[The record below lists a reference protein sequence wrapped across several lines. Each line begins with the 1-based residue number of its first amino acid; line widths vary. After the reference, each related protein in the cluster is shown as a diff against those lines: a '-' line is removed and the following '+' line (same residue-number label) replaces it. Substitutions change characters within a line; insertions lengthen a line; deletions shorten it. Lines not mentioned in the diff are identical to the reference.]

1 MNNDDSV
8 IVLTDENGEF
18 RRKGKNHPDNII
30 VINLSDEETSDN
42 EANANL
48 SATGSVLGSAE
59 EVVEKVIKDIN
70 PTSKEPLAKRRRIV
84 DYSSSEES
92 SEESSFDCNLLKNKN

>member
-18 RRKGKNHPDNII
+18 IRKGKNHPDNII

-48 SATGSVLGSAE
+48 RM
-59 EVVEKVIKDIN
+59 K
-70 PTSKEPLAKRRRIV
+70 
-84 DYSSSEES
+84 
-92 SEESSFDCNLLKNKN
+92 

>member
-18 RRKGKNHPDNII
+18 IRKGKNHPDNII

-42 EANANL
+42 EANANR

-59 EVVEKVIKDIN
+59 EVWRVTLN
-70 PTSKEPLAKRRRIV
+70 RRRIV
-84 DYSSSEES
+84 ESSEES
-92 SEESSFDCNLLKNKN
+92 SEESSKEP